1 MRDIDIDNAIENADC
16 EKKEQL
22 RAQLHTRIGLPQQ
35 EERHTKS
42 KRRVFSL
49 KTVSL
54 GLAAMCVVCLAIV
67 LPISLRE
74 DTEPEPLQKKYTY
87 SSVDL
92 CDAALGLTI
101 KEYSEKIGKN
111 ILYIDWYDIA
121 EECVTT
127 KYFLPENENEI
138 IYITEDLLNGETG
151 DYVCIYVVEANIS
164 VDVLDALRDF
174 CTLNYEYN
182 SISIHWMCNAE
193 ESRAFFEY
201 SGYKYYVSLD
211 YPMSEEAILDIVK
224 EMF

>member
-1 MRDIDIDNAIENADC
+1 MRDIDIDNTIENADC

-42 KRRVFSL
+42 KRRVLSL

-74 DTEPEPLQKKYTY
+74 DTEPEPLPRKYTY
-87 SSVDL
+87 STVDL
-92 CDAALGLTI
+92 CDADLGLTI

-127 KYFLPENENEI
+127 KYFLQENENDI
-138 IYITEDLLNGETG
+138 IYIAEDLLNGETG
-151 DYVCIYVVEANIS
+151 DHAHIDVVENNIS
-164 VDVLDALRDF
+164 IDDLDYLSKGCVMA
-174 CTLNYEYN
+174 YEYKN
-182 SISIHWMCNAE
+182 ININWAYSLLTAIAY
-193 ESRAFFEY
+193 FEY
-201 SGYKYYVSLD
+201 DGYKYYVRLD
-211 YPMSEEAILDIVK
+211 NPMSEEAILDIVK